1 MKVLIN
7 EKDVAFDVNE
17 NNNFGEFLASV
28 QDYVREDDSS
38 KLVVDIKV
46 DGEQIFKNEHDPS
59 ELSLKDINKV
69 EVTTDNVKDVSI
81 RALQEIKSELPLL
94 AELMSN
100 ISTSFQ
106 EGKREHA
113 LNLFSDLCN
122 EWRQII
128 QFFDDLSRV
137 LFIDYSQIDLGDK
150 SIDQANGELLSR
162 LVETKTAIEKDD
174 LVTLS
179 DLVEYELIPKIDEEI
194 DIVDKIISY
203 LENLEN

>member
-1 MKVLIN
+1 MKLLIN
-7 EKDVAFDVNE
+7 EKDVTFDVDE

-28 QDYVREDDSS
+28 QDYVREGDSS
-38 KLVVDIKV
+38 KLVVDVKV
-46 DGEQIFKNEHDPS
+46 DGEQIFNGNCNTDDI
-59 ELSLKDINKV
+59 SLKEIKKV
-69 EVTTDNVKDVSI
+69 EVTTDNAKDISI
-81 RALQEIKSELPLL
+81 RALREIKSELPAL
-94 AELMSN
+94 AEVMSN
-100 ISTSFQ
+100 IATSFQ

-113 LNLFSDLCN
+113 LNLCSDMCN

-150 SIDQANGELLSR
+150 SIDQANEELLCH

-179 DLVEYELIPKIDEEI
+179 DLIEYELIPKVDEEI
-194 DIVDKIISY
+194 NIVDKIISY
-203 LENLEN
+203 LEKLEI